1 MIENWLFVFATIA
14 VLMIP
19 GPANAL
25 VASSAYQQGTA
36 KTSLYIP
43 VILVGY
49 LYAIN
54 GWALLVHL
62 FSPIWPSFQELVH
75 VLSAIGVG
83 WMTFH
88 LFKARQLEQ
97 YNQSH
102 PQIRPWQMFKGTL
115 KNPKAALLAT
125 GILPL
130 STWESPSNFVLVFAI
145 FTGIAL
151 LVALFWMIFGQAILA
166 GESAKR
172 KADLIYKGSA
182 LLLLLCLVPLL
193 INWLE

>member
-1 MIENWLFVFATIA
+1 
-14 VLMIP
+14 MIP

-25 VASSAYQQGTA
+25 VASAAYQQGKL

-43 VILVGY
+43 VILIGY

-54 GWALLVHL
+54 GWALLIHL
-62 FSPIWPSFQELVH
+62 FSPIWPSFQELLH

-83 WMTFH
+83 WMTFR
-88 LFKARQLEQ
+88 LFKAQQLEQ
-97 YNQSH
+97 YNQTH

-115 KNPKAALLAT
+115 KNPKAALLAA

-130 STWESPSNFVLVFAI
+130 STWQSPSNFILVFAI
-145 FTGIAL
+145 FALVAL
-151 LVALFWMIFGQAILA
+151 LVALFWIVFGQAILA

-182 LLLLLCLVPLL
+182 LFLLLCLLPLL
-193 INWLE
+193 ISSLD

>member
-1 MIENWLFVFATIA
+1 
-14 VLMIP
+14 MIP

-102 PQIRPWQMFKGTL
+102 PQIRPWQMFKGT
-115 KNPKAALLAT
+115 
-125 GILPL
+125 
-130 STWESPSNFVLVFAI
+130 
-145 FTGIAL
+145 
-151 LVALFWMIFGQAILA
+151 
-166 GESAKR
+166 
-172 KADLIYKGSA
+172 
-182 LLLLLCLVPLL
+182 
-193 INWLE
+193 